1 MPMPK
6 HQPIPGHHLLPR
18 RERRLGAR
26 LLLWATVVTA
36 LSGAAVSALHVIVI
50 AERIL

>member
-1 MPMPK
+1 MPK
-6 HQPIPGHHLLPR
+6 HEPIPGHHLLPR

-36 LSGAAVSALHVIVI
+36 LSGAAVSALHVIAI
-50 AERIL
+50 AGRML